1 MSKGKYLTAAIPE
14 ASQAAK
20 QESGRNTDERFAA
33 LEAQF
38 AALNEQLVKQNRD
51 NLDAEYNIDEENL
64 SESLLNIIKDLQ
76 ARVKALEEI
85 VNNP

>member
-14 ASQAAK
+14 ASKAAK

-38 AALNEQLVKQNRD
+38 AALNEQLIKQNRD
-51 NLDAEYNIDEENL
+51 NLGAEYNIDEENL
-64 SESLLNIIKDLQ
+64 SESLLNKINSLE
-76 ARVKALEEI
+76 ARVKALEDQI
-85 VNNP
+85 NT